1 MRALILR
8 RLLRRQVLGVD
19 ERYVGVLLPPS
30 TGAALVNLALTLDR
44 RVAVNLNYTVSSDI
58 INQCVQQAEIKHVL
72 TSRKLIEKL
81 ELQVDVPLIFLE
93 DLKPAVTLADKL
105 TSAAAS
111 YVVPANLLTQWL
123 GVKQIDPDDVLT
135 IIFTS
140 GSTGIPKGVMLTHA
154 NIRHN
159 VDAVDHAFHIMPRDV
174 ILGILPFFHSF
185 GFTVTLW
192 GVLALPAKGVYHY
205 NPLDAR
211 QVGKL
216 CVKHRATILLSTPTF
231 LRTYI
236 RRCEPEDLRT
246 LDTVVTG
253 AERLP
258 KEVADGFESRFGVRP
273 VEGYGT
279 TELSPLVSVNIPPGR
294 SIPSHQTDRR
304 EGSVGRTVPGVAAK
318 IIDLDRGE
326 PLPSGRPGM
335 LLIKGPNVMK
345 GYLNQPDKT
354 AEVIRDGWYV
364 TGDVAFI
371 DEDGF
376 IHITGRESR
385 FSKIGGEMVPHLKVE
400 ESLQQALGADRDEA
414 PQLAVTAVP
423 DAKKGE
429 RLVVVHTRLDCSP
442 AELCAA
448 LKQQG
453 LPNLFIPSADSFCEV
468 PELPVLGTGKL
479 DLRKVKQLAEQRF
492 TGDDDDES

>member
-1 MRALILR
+1 M
-8 RLLRRQVLGVD
+8 
-19 ERYVGVLLPPS
+19 
-30 TGAALVNLALTLDR
+30 
-44 RVAVNLNYTVSSDI
+44 
-58 INQCVQQAEIKHVL
+58 
-72 TSRKLIEKL
+72 
-81 ELQVDVPLIFLE
+81 PLIFLE

-105 TSAAAS
+105 LSAVAS
-111 YVVPANLLTQWL
+111 YLVPAGLLTSWL

-140 GSTGIPKGVMLTHA
+140 GSTGIPKGVMLTHG

-159 VDAVDHAFHIMPRDV
+159 VDAVEDVIGIVSRDA

-192 GVLALPAKGVYHY
+192 GVLMLSAKGVYHY

-216 CVKHRATILLSTPTF
+216 CAKHGATILLSTPTF

-236 RRCEPEDLRT
+236 RRCEPEELRT

-258 KEVADGFESRFGVRP
+258 KEVADAFESRFGVRP
-273 VEGYGT
+273 IEGYGT
-279 TELSPLVSVNIPPGR
+279 TELSPLVSVNIPPSR
-294 SIPSHQTDRR
+294 SIRSHQLDRR
-304 EGSVGRTVPGVAAK
+304 EGSVGRAVPGVAAM
-318 IIDLDRGE
+318 IVDLDRGD
-326 PLPSGRPGM
+326 PLPPGRPGM

-442 AELCAA
+442 SELCAA

-479 DLRKVKQLAEQRF
+479 DLRRVKQLAEERF
-492 TGDDDDES
+492 AADNEDET